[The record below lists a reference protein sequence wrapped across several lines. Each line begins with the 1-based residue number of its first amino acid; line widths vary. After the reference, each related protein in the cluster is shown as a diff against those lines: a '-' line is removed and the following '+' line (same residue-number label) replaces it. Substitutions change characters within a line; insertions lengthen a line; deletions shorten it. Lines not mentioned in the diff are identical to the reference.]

1 MKLVAK
7 TFHGLE
13 QVLAGE
19 LEALGAT
26 NINVLKRAVSFDA
39 NKELL
44 YRSNLQLRT
53 AIRILQPLTTFK
65 ARNDEELYRAVKAYD
80 WSPYLRDDQ
89 TLAIDPVVFSRFF
102 THSKY
107 VALKVKDAICDQFRD
122 KSGKRPSVDLQRPNL
137 MINVHVAE
145 DQFTLSM
152 DSSGQPLNRR
162 GYRTK
167 EHPAPINEVLAAG
180 MVMLSGYDGS
190 QPFLDPMC
198 GSGTI
203 VMEATMIAARMA
215 PNLKRKEF
223 GFMRWNNYD
232 ESLWKKVFDEAQAQV
247 RTPPQRINGSD
258 MALSAIDVSRHSA
271 LDFGLKQYID
281 FEVAP
286 FSEVLPKGKNGIAIM
301 NPPYDERMKSKD
313 IVMLYTQIGDQLKQR
328 FSGWN
333 AWVISS
339 NFEALKVISLKPAE
353 RHTLFNGS
361 LECRFQKFDL
371 YEGTKKRRVRNAPD
385 HHPSQS

>member
-232 ESLWKKVFDEAQAQV
+232 ESLWEKIFDEAQAQV